1 MPCDATKF
9 LGTIKVGNRLPR
21 VYGRVTLRG
30 KSYQSKEGVRL
41 KMVKL
46 AVVSVNR
53 DRHLTKFFVRD
64 FVACQKVLLTCTLRT
79 ALCCSQGGDY
89 NDD

>member
-1 MPCDATKF
+1 
-9 LGTIKVGNRLPR
+9 
-21 VYGRVTLRG
+21 
-30 KSYQSKEGVRL
+30 
-41 KMVKL
+41 MVKL

-53 DRHLTKFFVRD
+53 VRHLAKFFTQN
-64 FVACQKVLLTCTLRT
+64 FIACQKFLLTCTLRT